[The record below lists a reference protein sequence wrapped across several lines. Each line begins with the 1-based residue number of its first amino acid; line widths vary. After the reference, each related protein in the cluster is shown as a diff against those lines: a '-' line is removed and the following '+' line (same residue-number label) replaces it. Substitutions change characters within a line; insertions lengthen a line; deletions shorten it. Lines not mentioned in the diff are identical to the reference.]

1 MISVKTAKEL
11 ELMRHAGR
19 ISARALALG
28 GKAVKPGVTTAQIDK
43 IIYDYILSEGAKP
56 NFLHYGGF
64 PASAC
69 ISVNDVVIHGIP
81 DDTVIREG
89 DIVSIDTG
97 AVYQGYHGDNAAT
110 FAAGKISE
118 EAQKLM
124 DVTKESLQRG
134 LAAAVAGARIG
145 DIGHAVQTFV
155 EANGFS
161 VVRDYV
167 GHGIGTDM
175 HEDPE
180 VPNFGTPGRGPR
192 LVPGMVLAIEPMVNA
207 GKPPVR
213 QMPDGWTVRTCDGSL
228 SAHFEYT
235 VAITAKG
242 PVILTDPE

>member
-1 MISVKTAKEL
+1 MISVKTAKEI
-11 ELMRHAGR
+11 ELMREAGR

-28 GKAVKPGVTTAQIDK
+28 GQAVKPGITTAQIDK
-43 IIYDYILSEGAKP
+43 IIHDYIISVGAKP

-81 DDTVIREG
+81 DNTVIREG

-97 AVYQGYHGDNAAT
+97 ALYKGWHGDNAAT
-110 FAAGKISE
+110 FAAGSVST

-124 DVTKESLQRG
+124 DVTKESLSRG
-134 LAAAVAGARIG
+134 IAAAQAGKRIG
-145 DIGHAVQTFV
+145 DISEAIQSYV

-161 VVRDYV
+161 IVREYV

-180 VPNFGTPGRGPR
+180 VPNYGHAGRGPR
-192 LVPGMVLAIEPMVNA
+192 LVPGMVIAVEPMVNA
-207 GKPPVR
+207 GGPQVR
-213 QMPDGWTVRTCDGSL
+213 QMPDGWTVRTRDGSL
-228 SAHFEYT
+228 SAHFEFT
-235 VAITAKG
+235 IAITTSG
-242 PVILTDPE
+242 PVILSDPK

>member
-1 MISVKTAKEL
+1 
-11 ELMRHAGR
+11 MREAGR
-19 ISARALALG
+19 ISARALELG

-43 IIYDYILSEGAKP
+43 IIHDYIISTGAKP

-69 ISVNDVVIHGIP
+69 ISVNDVIIHGIP
-81 DDTVIREG
+81 DHRVIHEG

-97 AVYQGYHGDNAAT
+97 AVYKGWHGDNAAT

-124 DVTKESLQRG
+124 DVTKESLRLG
-134 LAAAVAGARIG
+134 IAAAQAGARIG
-145 DIGHAVQTFV
+145 DISSAIQTYA

-161 VVRDYV
+161 IVREYV
-167 GHGIGTDM
+167 GHGIGNDM

-180 VPNFGTPGRGPR
+180 VPNYGHPGRGPR
-192 LVPGMVLAIEPMVNA
+192 LIPGMVLAIEPMINA
-207 GKPPVR
+207 GEPQVR
-213 QMPDGWTVRTCDGSL
+213 QMPDGWTVKTRDGSL

-235 VAITAKG
+235 IAITAKG
-242 PVILTDPE
+242 PIILSDPE